1 MSIYVTIVCNTISIT
16 IDLLQIGLLLLV
28 NVSYQNR
35 SNSVVIQHN
44 AWSNK

>member
-16 IDLLQIGLLLLV
+16 IDILQIGLLLLV

-35 SNSVVIQHN
+35 SSVVIQHN
-44 AWSNK
+44 AWNNK